1 MKMISNGSTALKE
14 VTTEG
19 KNPVINES
27 KKISRKDLKKVF
39 WRSFTMEWAW
49 NYERQAHMGFMFSM
63 MPILR
68 KLYADDKEKLAR
80 ACSRHMEF
88 FNTTPHL
95 STLILG
101 MSVAMEESN
110 ANEKEFD
117 DTSINGVKA
126 ALMGPLAGV
135 GDSFFW
141 GTLRIIATGVGTS
154 LALKG
159 NILGPILFFLIF
171 NIPHVLLRFYCT
183 FWGYNVGTDILK
195 RIQKSGLMDSLTYGA
210 QLLGL
215 MVIGA
220 MTASM
225 VIVNIPLSIGSGD
238 SATKV
243 QKILDGIM
251 PGLLPLCLTFFL
263 YWLLQKKVKFI
274 YLLLGIAALGIVGSL
289 FGFLG

>member
-1 MKMISNGSTALKE
+1 MISDGSTALKE
-14 VTTEG
+14 VSTEG
-19 KNPVINES
+19 RNRVINES

-39 WRSFTMEWAW
+39 WRSFAMEWAW

-68 KLYADDKEKLAR
+68 KLYDDDKEKLAK

-101 MSVAMEESN
+101 ISTAMEESN
-110 ANEKEFD
+110 VNEKEFD

-171 NIPHVLLRFYCT
+171 NVPHVLLRYFCT
-183 FWGYNVGTDILK
+183 FWGYYVGTDVLK
-195 RIQKSGLMDSLTYGA
+195 KIQKSGLMDSLTYGA
-210 QLLGL
+210 QVLGL

-225 VIVNIPLSIGSGD
+225 VIVNVPLSIGSGD

-243 QKILDGIM
+243 QEILDGIM
-251 PGLLPLCLTFFL
+251 PGLLPLGLTFLL
-263 YWLLQKKVKFI
+263 YWLLQKKVKFL
-274 YLLLGIAALGIVGSL
+274 YLLLGIAVLGIVGAF